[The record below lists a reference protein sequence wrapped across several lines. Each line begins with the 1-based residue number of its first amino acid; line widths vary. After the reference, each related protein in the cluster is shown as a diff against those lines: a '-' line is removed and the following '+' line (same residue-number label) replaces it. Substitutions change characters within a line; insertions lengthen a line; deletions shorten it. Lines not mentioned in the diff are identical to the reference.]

1 MDSTLFDRFTLTQ
14 RVKINLDTVSK
25 YDTKPL
31 MRMQKKHRATL
42 LKIFH
47 RPTLGTIK
55 WRDIEALFLALGA
68 EVEERSGSRIAVILH
83 DSVQIFHRPHPSPDT
98 NKGAVAAVKLFLTNH
113 NIRP

>member
-1 MDSTLFDRFTLTQ
+1 MGNTWRSSKFQT
-14 RVKINLDTVSK
+14 NLDTVLEC
-25 YDTKPL
+25 DTISP

-98 NKGAVAAVKLFLTNH
+98 NKGAVAAVKLFLTNN